1 MRGLLAGMRLQL
13 AITRQYAESLLPLIT
28 APLYAVI
35 FLMILRNGGRP
46 DLSGYAVIGP
56 VFIALW
62 WYALFQGGLV
72 VQSDRWAETIEL
84 HVATPTRYAA
94 VVFGRILTTT
104 GIGLLSFV
112 EVWLIGRYLLR
123 ANVTVHHP
131 GVLVVTLLATAFAMA
146 ATALL
151 ASGLVVYLRSAF
163 SLTNSISY
171 PFYVLGG
178 ILVPVALLP
187 GWVQPFSRIVFL
199 SWSADLLRDSL
210 NPAAVA
216 GAAWRVAMIVG
227 LGAAGFLIAT
237 HLLTRILRRVRETG
251 ELSQR

>member
-13 AITRQYAESLLPLIT
+13 IVTRRYAESLLPLII
-28 APLYAVI
+28 APLYTVI
-35 FLMILRNGGRP
+35 FLMILRTGGRP
-46 DLSGYAVIGP
+46 DLSGYAVIAP

-72 VQSDRWAETIEL
+72 VQSDRWADTIEL
-84 HVATPTRYAA
+84 HVATPTRYAT

-104 GIGLLSFV
+104 GVGLLSFV
-112 EVWLIGRYLLR
+112 EVWLVGRYLLR
-123 ANVTVHHP
+123 ANVSVHHP
-131 GVLVVTLLATAFAMA
+131 AILVITLLATAFAMA

-151 ASGLVVYLRSAF
+151 LSGLVVFLRNAF

-187 GWVQPFSRIVFL
+187 GWVQPFSKIVFL
-199 SWSADLLRDSL
+199 SWSADLLRASL
-210 NPAAVA
+210 DPAPIA
-216 GAAWRVAMIVG
+216 GAAWRVSMILG
-227 LGAAGFLIAT
+227 LGALGFVVAAS
-237 HLLTRILRRVRETG
+237 LLRRILDRVRDTG

>member
-13 AITRQYAESLLPLIT
+13 IITRQYAESLLPLIT
-28 APLYAVI
+28 APLYTVI
-35 FLMILRNGGRP
+35 FLMILRSGGRP

-84 HVATPTRYAA
+84 HVTTPTRYAV

-104 GIGLLSFV
+104 GVGLLSFV
-112 EVWLIGRYLLR
+112 EVWLIGRYVIR
-123 ANVTVHHP
+123 AGVTIHHP
-131 GVLVVTLLATAFAMA
+131 GILIVTLLATAFAMA

-151 ASGLVVYLRSAF
+151 LSGLVVFLRNAF
-163 SLTNSISY
+163 ALTNSISY

-187 GWVQPFSRIVFL
+187 HWVQPFSRIVFL
-199 SWSADLLRDSL
+199 SWSADLLRASL
-210 NPAAVA
+210 NPAPVPN
-216 GAAWRVAMIVG
+216 AAWRVAMIVV
-227 LGAAGFLIAT
+227 LGAAGFLAAAE
-237 HLLTRILRRVRETG
+237 LLRRILRRVRESG
-251 ELSQR
+251 ELSRR

>member
-1 MRGLLAGMRLQL
+1 MRGLLAGVRLQL
-13 AITRQYAESLLPLIT
+13 IITTRYAESLLPLII
-28 APLYAVI
+28 APLYTVI
-35 FLMILRNGGRP
+35 FLMILRTGGRP
-46 DLSGYAVIGP
+46 DLSGYAVIAP

-72 VQSDRWAETIEL
+72 VQSDRWADTIEL
-84 HVATPTRYAA
+84 HVATPTRYAV

-104 GIGLLSFV
+104 GVGLLSFV
-112 EVWLIGRYLLR
+112 EVWLVGRYLLR
-123 ANVTVHHP
+123 ANVSVHHP
-131 GVLVVTLLATAFAMA
+131 WVLVATLLATAFAMA

-151 ASGLVVYLRSAF
+151 LSGLVVFLRNAF

-187 GWVQPFSRIVFL
+187 GWVQPFSKIVFL
-199 SWSADLLRDSL
+199 SWSADLLRASL
-210 NPAAVA
+210 NPAPVA
-216 GAAWRVAMIVG
+216 GAAWRLGMIVV
-227 LGAAGFLIAT
+227 LGAAAFAVAT
-237 HLLTRILRRVRETG
+237 GLLRRILNRVRNTG

>member
-1 MRGLLAGMRLQL
+1 MGGLLAGARLQL
-13 AITRQYAESLLPLIT
+13 IITRQYAESLLPLIT
-28 APLYAVI
+28 APLYTVI

-72 VQSDRWAETIEL
+72 VQSDRWSETIEL
-84 HVATPTRYAA
+84 HVSTPTRYAV
-94 VVFGRILTTT
+94 VVFGRILTVT

-112 EVWLIGRYLLR
+112 EVWLIGRFLLH

-131 GVLVVTLLATAFAMA
+131 GVLAATLLATAFAMA

-151 ASGLVVYLRSAF
+151 LSGLVVHLRNAF

-187 GWVQPFSRIVFL
+187 AWVQPLSKAVFL
-199 SWSADLLRDSL
+199 SWSADLLRASL
-210 NPAAVA
+210 NPAPVA
-216 GAAWRVAMIVG
+216 GAAWRLAMIVV
-227 LGAAGFLIAT
+227 LGAAGFAVAT
-237 HLLTRILRRVRETG
+237 ELLRRILLRVRQTG
-251 ELSQR
+251 ELSRR